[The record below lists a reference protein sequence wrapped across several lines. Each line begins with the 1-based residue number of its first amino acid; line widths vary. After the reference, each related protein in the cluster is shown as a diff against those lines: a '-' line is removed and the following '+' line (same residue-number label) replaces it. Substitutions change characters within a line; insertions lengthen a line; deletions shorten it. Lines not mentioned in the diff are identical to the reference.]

1 MFFLAPRTS
10 LISTSPPSRFPLS
23 SSYARV
29 PPSIQADLEIMHNL
43 CQFYRELFDVT
54 DDEIEHEKKCVE
66 TLISL
71 RTNQCQP
78 RKLDGTM
85 VSVYFESRAD
95 ELNGYAINILE
106 HETTAKDVIDKL
118 INQIHK
124 HDCFF
129 WTLFEVIIDQN
140 LERPMY
146 TKENIYHVL
155 NRYRTCLPQELNRQA
170 TFVVKLNYVQ
180 FEKER
185 LQQSSQQDFSTIE
198 CEYFDLNNK
207 RWTSCLWI
215 LEKTYVSRRTS
226 FRRIFFIISF
236 SFKFSEYPMKKH

>member
-1 MFFLAPRTS
+1 M
-10 LISTSPPSRFPLS
+10 ISTSPPSRFPLS

-29 PPSIQADLEIMHNL
+29 TPSIQADLEIMNNL
-43 CQFYRELFDVT
+43 CQYYRELFDIS
-54 DDEIEHEKKCVE
+54 DEEIKHEKKCVE

-71 RTNQCQP
+71 RNNQCQP

-106 HETTAKDVIDKL
+106 QETTAEIVLDKL
-118 INQIHK
+118 LKQIHK
-124 HDCFF
+124 YDCFF
-129 WTLFEVIIDQN
+129 WALFEVIIDQN

-146 TKENIYHVL
+146 SSENISNVL
-155 NRYRTCLPQELNRQA
+155 NRYRTYLPQELNRQA

-185 LQQSSQQDFSTIE
+185 LQRQQQDLSSIE
-198 CEYFDLNNK
+198 CEYFDLISK
-207 RWTSCLWI
+207 RWIPCLWI
-215 LEKTYVSRRTS
+215 YEKRNVRFLLGRKKKYNL
-226 FRRIFFIISF
+226 FI
-236 SFKFSEYPMKKH
+236 